1 MSTVDRR
8 PNLHR
13 WIFVTLASLVLFGA
27 LHHVDHVVRG
37 NHVGWPVVSDI
48 NPFTYSLVAYP
59 LFALGLAL
67 MTRGRVWAGYWFAY
81 GILALL
87 LMGTTHFIPPFIA
100 EPIRDLY
107 LPYLDPTAT
116 ELLETS
122 APPEHLA
129 WFQSTIGPYAGPL
142 LSVVAVFVLVSAVVS
157 AAMLVIVSLR
167 VRRIQGHW

>member
-1 MSTVDRR
+1 MSTAPHQPKLR
-8 PNLHR
+8 R
-13 WIFVTLASLVLFGA
+13 WIFLTLASLVLFGT
-27 LHHVDHVVRG
+27 LHHVDHLVRG
-37 NHVGWPVVSDI
+37 NHVGWPVISEG
-48 NPFTYSLVAYP
+48 NPFTYSLMAYP

-107 LPYLDPTAT
+107 LPYLDPSAT
-116 ELLETS
+116 DRLQTPAL
-122 APPEHLA
+122 PEHLA
-129 WFQSTIGPYAGPL
+129 WFQSTVGPYAGPL
-142 LSVVAVFVLVSAVVS
+142 LSVIAVVVLVSAVVS
-157 AAMLVIVSLR
+157 AAMLVFVSLR